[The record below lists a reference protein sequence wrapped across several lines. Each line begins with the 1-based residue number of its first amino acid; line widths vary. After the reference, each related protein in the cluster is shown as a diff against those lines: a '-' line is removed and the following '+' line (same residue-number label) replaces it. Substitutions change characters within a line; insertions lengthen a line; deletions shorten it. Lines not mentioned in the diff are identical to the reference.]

1 MTTDS
6 FQRARERMVAEE
18 VIGRGVKDARVIAA
32 LQKVPRHLFVEPA
45 LAQRCYDTR
54 SLPIG
59 REQTISQPYIVALMA
74 EQLLLN
80 KEHKVL
86 EVGTGSGYTCA
97 VLAELAG
104 EVYTIECIEAL
115 QNRARRILNSLRCG
129 NVRYRLGDGSQGW
142 PEDVKFDRILV
153 TASAAEIPHRLLK
166 QLKEPGRLIMPLAH
180 GSRQELTLAI
190 KVQGKLRRRKLA
202 TCDFVPL
209 VGSA

>member
-1 MTTDS
+1 MTDS
-6 FQRARERMVAEE
+6 FVRARDRMVEE
-18 VIGRGVKDARVIAA
+18 QVVRRGVKDARVVAA

-59 REQTISQPYIVALMA
+59 QEQTISQPYVVAYMA
-74 EQLLLN
+74 EQLLLT

-104 EVYTIECIEAL
+104 EVFTIECLDSL
-115 QNRARRILNSLRCG
+115 QNRARRILNSLRYC
-129 NVRYRLGDGSQGW
+129 NVHYQVGDGAQGW
-142 PEDVKFDRILV
+142 REALKFDRILV
-153 TASAAEIPHRLLK
+153 TASAVEIPHRLLE
-166 QLKEPGRLIMPLAH
+166 QLKDPGRLIIPLVR
-180 GSRQELTLAI
+180 GNVQELTLAI

-209 VGSA
+209 VGST

>member
-1 MTTDS
+1 MTTDFS
-6 FQRARERMVAEE
+6 RARTRMVEE
-18 VIGRGVKDARVIAA
+18 QVVARGVKDARVIAA
-32 LQKVPRHLFVEPA
+32 LQKIPRHLFVEPA

-59 REQTISQPYIVALMA
+59 QEQTISQPYLVACMA
-74 EQLLLN
+74 EELRLT

-104 EVYTIECIEAL
+104 EVFTIECLDSL
-115 QNRARRILNSLRCG
+115 QNRARRILNSLRYA
-129 NVRYRLGDGSQGW
+129 NVHYQVGDGAQGW
-142 PEDVKFDRILV
+142 RENLKFDRILV
-153 TASAAEIPHRLLK
+153 TASAVEIPHRLLE
-166 QLKEPGRLIMPLAH
+166 QLKDPGRLVIPLAH
-180 GSRQELTLAI
+180 GDGQELTLAI
-190 KVQGKLRRRKLA
+190 KVQGKLRRRKLM